1 MAFGASG
8 LSLMLTAVGGGP
20 QIWYYSSTDAHAT
33 VEGAGYFAKMGF
45 GTSSDSTTKGMRV
58 GDIVF
63 AYKTSATV
71 EVTVHVVTAINAA
84 GNATVSAATL
94 A

>member
-1 MAFGASG
+1 MAFGVAG
-8 LSLMLTAVGGGP
+8 LKLMKAEVGGGP
-20 QIWYYSSTDAHAT
+20 NLWYYSSTDAHAT

-45 GTSSDSTTKGMRV
+45 GTSSDNTTRGMKV
-58 GDIVF
+58 GDIVI

-71 EVTVHVVTAINAA
+71 EVTTHVVTAVSAA
-84 GNATVSAATL
+84 GDATVSAATL